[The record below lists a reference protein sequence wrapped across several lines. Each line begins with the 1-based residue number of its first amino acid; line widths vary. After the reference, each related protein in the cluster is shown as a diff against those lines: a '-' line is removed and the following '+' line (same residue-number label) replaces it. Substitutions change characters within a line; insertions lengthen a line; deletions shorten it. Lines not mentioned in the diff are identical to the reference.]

1 MSGLSSI
8 IKLNGFL
15 SGILEGFFNIIFKP
29 ITEFINNLIGSL
41 LNWLIVLFYQ
51 FLVVPIASIIDAL
64 QMLFNVL
71 AGVSSPFY
79 VTDSVKTSYFNLDGN
94 LVLDLLFNSHVMS
107 VLTKL
112 AILSLFLLI
121 IFTFIAIIKAE
132 YSYDGKT
139 VPKSKIIGKSLKA
152 LFSFL
157 FVPII
162 SLVGVFASSL
172 LLQALDGAT
181 NDGNK
186 TTISTQI
193 LIASAY
199 SANRVRK
206 NDAYFKNMVE
216 KDLNYMGIFDTG
228 NSDTSS
234 SDNRELLATM
244 IDNAFR
250 NKLTVTPKSNA
261 EKFDPDR
268 QDGFGKGMNGYDI
281 MFFSHADHFNSK
293 AEAEGGKFVFD
304 ATDPY
309 LMFYYYNLWEVN
321 YILCIASLIVVAWIF
336 LKIMLGLTK
345 RLFEVMLLFLASPVA
360 ISMMPLDDGK
370 AMKNWKEKFIGRVCM
385 VFAPVVIMN
394 LFIFLLGWISNVD
407 VLSTIMTALAGGNT
421 VDITTEQIN
430 ATIITTAL
438 ISPQVALIIILAQN
452 LLNILF
458 IIAGAKIVEES
469 SGWLSKI
476 FGIDGNLVGEGG
488 AIGKTLV
495 DKAKTGIMLASGG
508 GAALAKLGNKGK
520 GPKGG
525 GGGDDGGNDGGGND
539 GGGAGD
545 GPSNGAAAA
554 PINEGAKMSG
564 QEVKN
569 NGGSFINNRA
579 DKMGIVS
586 GDLKDD
592 TAAKGMKSDSNAFK
606 RGFKSLG
613 PGIANGLK
621 KLGTGVLNVG
631 GKVLKAV
638 GSTPIGKIA
647 SAPVRAGIGIV
658 SGFKKMSKI
667 DDAAANKVAAIERAQ
682 FQRDRSANQYGF
694 DLKDLSSKYDG
705 VKTDDIQKMGNMY
718 NAYINKG
725 LSQKEA
731 MNKTREEMKASMG
744 NMSEFRQKNLIQK
757 ASKKVDEAAKIK
769 AKFETAVNEANA
781 QFEKDKAEIKK
792 DKKNK

>member
-15 SGILEGFFNIIFKP
+15 SGILKGFFDIIFKP
-29 ITEFINNLIGSL
+29 ITDFINNLIGSL

-94 LVLDLLFNSHVMS
+94 LVLDLLFNSHVMG

-162 SLVGVFASSL
+162 SLIGIFASSL
-172 LLQALDGAT
+172 LLRALDGAT
-181 NDGNK
+181 NNGNN

-206 NDAYFKNMVE
+206 NDSYFKNMVE

-250 NKLTVTPKSNA
+250 NKTVVTPKSNA
-261 EKFDPDR
+261 EKFDPSR

-293 AEAEGGKFVFD
+293 AQAEGGKFIFD

-345 RLFEVMLLFLASPVA
+345 RLFEVMLLFLASPIA

-370 AMKNWKEKFIGRVCM
+370 AMKSWKEKFIGRVCM

-421 VDITTEQIN
+421 VNITTEQIN

-469 SGWLSKI
+469 SGWISKI
-476 FGIDGNLVGEGG
+476 FGIDGNLVAEGG
-488 AIGKTLV
+488 AIGKNLV
-495 DKAKTGIMLASGG
+495 DKAKTGIMLANGG
-508 GAALAKLGNKGK
+508 AAALAKLGNKGK

-554 PINEGAKMSG
+554 PINENAKMSG
-564 QEVKN
+564 KEVENKD
-569 NGGSFINNRA
+569 GSFINNRA
-579 DKMGIVS
+579 KKNEEKGIGPSNGIAVGMSDDQRSAMKYIYAKRNKDSKQKVKKTNEQNTAQYKSEKVAYNNELSDARKTYGTKIKSAKETKQAELQNIDNEIKASFNWKRVDGYQQDLISRTAQLHKDLLDS
-586 GDLKDD
+586 GLTQEEALYGTQKAMNLEMAVNGVKKADRERFVKEAVVIQAKQDAVAAQFN
-592 TAAKGMKSDSNAFK
+592 TAVETAKSDLNK
-606 RGFKSLG
+606 VKSKK
-613 PGIANGLK
+613 PTLK
-621 KLGTGVLNVG
+621 K
-631 GKVLKAV
+631 
-638 GSTPIGKIA
+638 
-647 SAPVRAGIGIV
+647 
-658 SGFKKMSKI
+658 
-667 DDAAANKVAAIERAQ
+667 
-682 FQRDRSANQYGF
+682 
-694 DLKDLSSKYDG
+694 
-705 VKTDDIQKMGNMY
+705 QKFT
-718 NAYINKG
+718 
-725 LSQKEA
+725 KE
-731 MNKTREEMKASMG
+731 
-744 NMSEFRQKNLIQK
+744 
-757 ASKKVDEAAKIK
+757 
-769 AKFETAVNEANA
+769 KFEG
-781 QFEKDKAEIKK
+781 
-792 DKKNK
+792 